1 MFEKIS
7 FRKQLKFSS
16 NLGFTITLFFTN
28 TSITLNRTS
37 ISISFPP
44 SENVLAVRKIPEVSV
59 QNHKVRNIALELS
72 SKQIL
77 TGEALGQCL
86 CNLKISRSHIKKIK
100 RKFLGGPVVRTWHF
114 TAVAWVQSL
123 VRELRSHNHMVCP
136 DK

>member
-16 NLGFTITLFFTN
+16 NLGFTITLSFTN
-28 TSITLNRTS
+28 TSITLNRSNGT
-37 ISISFPP
+37 SFPP
-44 SENVLAVRKIPEVSV
+44 SENVLAVGKIPEVSL

-86 CNLKISRSHIKKIK
+86 RNLKISRSHMKKK
-100 RKFLGGPVVRTWHF
+100 YRGN
-114 TAVAWVQSL
+114 SL
-123 VRELRSHNHMVCP
+123 VVQWLGLGTSLLGPGFNP
-136 DK
+136 WSGN